1 MKKIIYLKF
10 KPPKDMNEGGCLST
24 PNIFFKD
31 EMNKEEG
38 EQPWE
43 KQRESDYVG
52 SFLWLCLLWQEG
64 N

>member
-1 MKKIIYLKF
+1 
-10 KPPKDMNEGGCLST
+10 MNEGGCLST